1 MPDRHYEHK
10 QHAFDSYCKRLI
22 KNEARSAFRQ
32 LQERQEWETV
42 FSELPEETM
51 EQLASWDRYPWE
63 WTPFPLEDDVILIE
77 NDRLADAL
85 SALSPESRDILLMY
99 WFLEL
104 TDRCKNRLQ

>member
-1 MPDRHYEHK
+1 M
-10 QHAFDSYCKRLI
+10 
-22 KNEARSAFRQ
+22 
-32 LQERQEWETV
+32 

-99 WFLEL
+99 W
-104 TDRCKNRLQ
+104 